1 MPTLT
6 VRAKWE
12 IAGAAIALLGILVV
26 AGALVEAKNDAAK
39 LKATLA
45 AQQVVV
51 VDATKREVAR
61 DDQVKTQVQTL
72 ETAKKAIQRPTQAL
86 KAIPAVIPLPVPIAL
101 APVVAGAK
109 PGPPGALPDAVIPQ
123 QDLKPLYDFGVACQ
137 ECKVQLAAAV
147 ADKADDAVKLSAMT
161 KERDAAVTVAK
172 GGSKWQHIKRAAKWT
187 AIGLGIGAAG
197 TAVALCGTGHCKP

>member
-1 MPTLT
+1 MLTLT
-6 VRAKWE
+6 SRAKWE
-12 IAGAAIALLGILVV
+12 IAGAAVALLGILVI
-26 AGALVEAKNDAAK
+26 AGALREARNDAVK

-51 VDATKREVAR
+51 ADASKREAAR
-61 DDQVKTQVQTL
+61 DDQAKAVVQTL
-72 ETAKKAIQRPTQAL
+72 ETAKKAVQTPSQAL
-86 KAIPAVIPLPVPIAL
+86 RAIPAVIPLPVPITL
-101 APVVAGAK
+101 EPVAPGAK
-109 PGPPGALPDAVIPQ
+109 PGAPGALPDAVIPQ

-147 ADKADDAVKLSAMT
+147 ADKADDAVKLTAMT

-172 GGSKWQHIKRAAKWT
+172 GGSKWQKIKRAAKWT

-197 TAVALCGTGHCKP
+197 GVVAVCGTGHCK

>member
-1 MPTLT
+1 MLTLT
-6 VRAKWE
+6 SRAKWE
-12 IAGAAIALLGILVV
+12 IAGAAVALLGILVV
-26 AGALVEAKNDAAK
+26 AGALVEAKHDAAK

-51 VDATKREVAR
+51 VNDAKKEVAR
-61 DDQVKTQVQTL
+61 DDQAKAVVQTM
-72 ETAKKAIQRPTQAL
+72 ETARKAVQTPSQAI

-101 APVVAGAK
+101 EPMAPGAK
-109 PGPPGALPDAVIPQ
+109 SGASAALPDAVIPQ

-137 ECKVQLAAAV
+137 ECQVKLTAAV
-147 ADKADDAVKLSAMT
+147 ADKADAANALAAMT

-197 TAVALCGTGHCKP
+197 SAVAICGTGHCRK